1 MSPSYEW
8 EEDDEPPRPLP
19 RPASAAAQPAGE
31 AVAAGIA
38 LGRLDRGWASAAAPV
53 RAAWLRGVLDR
64 EAAASAALEGWRV
77 PAAELMAAGFDCE
90 IAPSRDLRLVQRGRA
105 LLEAVARRSPRQLY
119 TPLRLAALARRSEA
133 LRPPGRGGPGLGE
146 AAAAALRAALS
157 AEPEWRAL
165 DPVSGMAAL
174 LADWRDA
181 GAAFTI
187 GGVAGRALAA
197 RWPARTGAAVL
208 PLVPVALG
216 FRARPGDYAPW
227 RADWPQRFAAALGAG
242 LGEALSL
249 LDALD
254 ADRAALLAW
263 AALRRKAGSW
273 SAAIDALHEAG
284 ALSARTAAGRLGV
297 TPRAAS
303 DSLDRPRR
311 HPLCARDLRPGEL
324 AGLRPAGAGRVAV
337 AR

>member
-1 MSPSYEW
+1 MCPSYEW

-77 PAAELMAAGFDCE
+77 PAGELMAAGFDCQ

-133 LRPPGRGGPGLGE
+133 LRPPGWDQPVLDE
-146 AAAAALRAALS
+146 TAAAALRAALS

-181 GAAFTI
+181 GAAFSI

-216 FRARPGDYAPW
+216 FRARPGDFAPW

-249 LDALD
+249 LDALE

-303 DSLDRPRR
+303 DTLTALAATPYVREISGRASWRVYAPR
-311 HPLCARDLRPGEL
+311 AL
-324 AGLRPAGAGRVAV
+324 AG
-337 AR
+337 